1 MPAKGKKN
9 KATVAAMAKN
19 RNRVW
24 MRCIIIEL
32 IIGANIKTINKAMVC
47 EKLVIFA
54 EMLAS
59 EFTPDELRIY
69 VPTLK

>member
-1 MPAKGKKN
+1 
-9 KATVAAMAKN
+9 
-19 RNRVW
+19 
-24 MRCIIIEL
+24 
-32 IIGANIKTINKAMVC
+32 MVC

-54 EMLAS
+54 EKLAS